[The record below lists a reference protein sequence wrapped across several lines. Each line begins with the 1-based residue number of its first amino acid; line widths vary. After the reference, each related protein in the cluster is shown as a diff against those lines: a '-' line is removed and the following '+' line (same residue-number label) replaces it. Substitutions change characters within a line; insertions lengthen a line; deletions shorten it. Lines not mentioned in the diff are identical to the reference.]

1 MANYKKSFS
10 FRHGVQVDNDN
21 FIVNTNGLVGIGTTV
36 PTKHLDVR
44 GNASISGLLTASGYN
59 SSGVSTFQNDVKV
72 GTGITF
78 DTSTNTIIAPNI
90 KIGTSPSISNVV
102 GYSTVGWIVNETAY
116 GISTDLNVGIQTDAP
131 LEYQLTV
138 GGNPSLDGETGIGVT
153 GGNITA
159 TGSISANSL
168 SGTVSVDDLDG
179 TIGDD
184 HLPDII
190 TSNINI
196 SSGISTFKEVGVTTL
211 TVTGTLTGNAS
222 TAQGLTGTPDITVGV
237 TTVSRLK
244 VTNIGVETESPE
256 QPIQVGI
263 ATTANDNVCVITKG
277 KIGIGTTN
285 PSKELEIHNRSNATV
300 KLTSGESNKSI
311 VSVGV
316 ATTATNRKGELEY
329 NSDSDHLTL
338 KNYSG
343 KNIHLDVT
351 TVGSDSGKVIVRSA
365 NTQVFGITSEGK
377 VAINKNSD
385 PIDNHSL
392 EVNGSALIGGATS
405 ITGSLTVDSDGT
417 PFTLTGGTQTFP
429 IDPNQNLNSN
439 SGISTFAQ
447 LNIIDSSGIE
457 GINISGA
464 GIGQTVAIG
473 STTTLFD
480 DKSVSIGV
488 TCSISGEANFT
499 GSVSLGSSVTDIV
512 SISTSVGIGTTQN
525 DPVTGIGTTAKVSFD
540 VPDWATSTRV
550 SFTELSTGLGQ
561 RGFRLRVNDQSVGYN
576 GSTLVHFEDS
586 AAYNHPYPLIRMDW
600 SDPEHAGC
608 FVGLTTDYL
617 SGNEFGK
624 MVSASGYVDFSILD
638 PDLDTLQVM
647 VSGIINLRS
656 TTGVSS
662 HNGQAT
668 LSGYISLTPSTGL
681 STVSVA
687 GTQTGFLHV
696 GIATNSNT
704 YTTPAY
710 VNATNFR

>member
-21 FIVNTNGLVGIGTTV
+21 FIVNTNGLVGIGTTI

-59 SSGVSTFQNDVKV
+59 SSGVSTFQNDVNV

-78 DTSTNTIIAPNI
+78 ESSTNTIIAPNI

-116 GISTDLNVGIQTDAP
+116 GISTDLNVGIHTAAP
-131 LEYQLTV
+131 SDYQLTV
-138 GGNPSLDGETGIGVT
+138 GGNPSIDGENGIGVT
-153 GGNITA
+153 SGNIRA
-159 TGSISANSL
+159 TGVITASSFA
-168 SGTVSVDDLDG
+168 GTVNVNDLDG
-179 TIGDD
+179 IIGND
-184 HLPDII
+184 HIPDTV

-196 SSGISTFKEVGVTTL
+196 TTGISTFKEVGITSL
-211 TVTGTLTGNAS
+211 TVTGTLTGTAS
-222 TAQGLTGTPDITVGV
+222 TAQGLTGTPNITVGV

-244 VTNIGVETESPE
+244 VTNIGVDTESPE

-263 ATTANDNVCVITKG
+263 ATTANDNFCVITKG

-300 KLTSGESNKSI
+300 KLTSGESNKST

-343 KNIHLDVT
+343 NNIHLDVT
-351 TVGSDSGKVIVRSA
+351 TVGSDSGKVIVRSI

-377 VAINKNSD
+377 VSINKNSD

-405 ITGSLTVDSDGT
+405 ITGNLTVDSDGV
-417 PFTLTGGTQTFP
+417 PFTLTGGDQKFP
-429 IDPNQNLNSN
+429 IDPDQNLNST

-447 LNIIDSSGIE
+447 LNIINSSGIE

-464 GIGQTVAIG
+464 GIGTTVAIG

-499 GSVSLGSSVTDIV
+499 GTVSLGSTVTDIT

-525 DPVTGIGTTAKVSFD
+525 DPITGIGTTAKVSFD
-540 VPDWATSTRV
+540 VPDWATRTRV

-561 RGFRLRVNDQSVGYN
+561 QGFRLRVNDQSTGYN
-576 GSTLVHFEDS
+576 GSTLIHFEDS
-586 AAYNHPYPLIRMDW
+586 VAYNHPYPTVKMNW
-600 SDPEHAGC
+600 SDPEHEGC
-608 FVGLTTDYL
+608 FIGINSSYL
-617 SGNEFGK
+617 SMNEFGK

-656 TTGVSS
+656 TTGVST

-696 GIATNSNT
+696 GIATDSNT

-710 VNATNFR
+710 VNATHFR